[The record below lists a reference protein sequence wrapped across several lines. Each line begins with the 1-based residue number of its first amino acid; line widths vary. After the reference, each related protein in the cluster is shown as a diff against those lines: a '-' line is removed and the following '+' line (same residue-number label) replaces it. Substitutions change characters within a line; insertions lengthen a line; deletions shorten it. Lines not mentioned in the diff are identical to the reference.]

1 LRAARLLIS
10 RAPTSR
16 RRSPRR
22 RPTILLSWRCLTSIE
37 AAMPELP
44 DLNSPKFA
52 PIKTRFARAYLKH
65 KADLGVPKASDEAV
79 LAHVDEI
86 TAILFASS
94 VRAWRVDD
102 QRWKERY
109 RWFAEI
115 VSELLE
121 DEPGKPLEDAET
133 N

>member
-1 LRAARLLIS
+1 
-10 RAPTSR
+10 
-16 RRSPRR
+16 
-22 RPTILLSWRCLTSIE
+22 
-37 AAMPELP
+37 M
-44 DLNSPKFA
+44 
-52 PIKTRFARAYLKH
+52 
-65 KADLGVPKASDEAV
+65 PKASDEAV